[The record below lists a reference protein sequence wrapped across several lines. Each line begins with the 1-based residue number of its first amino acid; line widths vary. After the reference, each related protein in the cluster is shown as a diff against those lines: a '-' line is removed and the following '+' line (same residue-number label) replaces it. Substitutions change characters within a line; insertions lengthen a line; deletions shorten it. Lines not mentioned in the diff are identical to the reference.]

1 MKTCPSCNTSNPD
14 EAAFCQ
20 QCGTKLN
27 SSSSKSEFEQNMDH
41 FGQEVEQIGKKIESS
56 FEKTG
61 KNIET
66 WYDEKFGLF
75 GPVLSALIAFVIFYI
90 VINVF
95 SFFGENRPWLLDIS
109 SLLES
114 LLIVFLIVFFLS
126 SFSHYL
132 SKKIKPFR
140 FVSPLIGAI
149 VFMVWF
155 WVAVRILAII
165 ATQFDL
171 ALVQTFSDLF
181 ELLIFP
187 LAILILLLGYIGVIT
202 SSSKPSRA
210 YDQNKDQSDKTRKT
224 EHVDQKQTE
233 NQEEYKRLYRSGK
246 DRMLGGVLGGLA
258 EYLNVDP
265 TILRILY
272 VLLLFASVGF
282 IILAYFVGWILIP
295 RNPYHQW

>member
-1 MKTCPSCNTSNPD
+1 MKTCPSCGKYNPD

-20 QCGTKLN
+20 QCGTELS
-27 SSSSKSEFEQNMDH
+27 SSSSKTDFEQNMDH
-41 FGQEVEQIGKKIESS
+41 FGQEVEKIGKRIEES

-61 KNIET
+61 RNIES

-75 GPVLSALIAFVIFYI
+75 GPVLSALIAFVILFI
-90 VINVF
+90 IINIF
-95 SFFGENRPWLLDIS
+95 SFFGRNRPWLLDIS
-109 SLLES
+109 TLLES
-114 LLIVFLIVFFLS
+114 LLLVFLIIFLLS

-132 SKKIKPFR
+132 SKKVKPFR

-149 VFMVWF
+149 VFIVWF
-155 WVAVRILAII
+155 WVAVKILTII
-165 ATQFDL
+165 AVQFDL

-202 SSSKPSRA
+202 SSSKQFIHHTPR
-210 YDQNKDQSDKTRKT
+210 QEQTEKT
-224 EHVDQKQTE
+224 ESVNQKQTE
-233 NQEEYKRLYRSGK
+233 NQDEYKRLYRSGK

-282 IILAYFVGWILIP
+282 IILAYFVAWILIP

>member
-1 MKTCPSCNTSNPD
+1 
-14 EAAFCQ
+14 
-20 QCGTKLN
+20 
-27 SSSSKSEFEQNMDH
+27 
-41 FGQEVEQIGKKIESS
+41 
-56 FEKTG
+56 
-61 KNIET
+61 
-66 WYDEKFGLF
+66 
-75 GPVLSALIAFVIFYI
+75 
-90 VINVF
+90 
-95 SFFGENRPWLLDIS
+95 
-109 SLLES
+109 
-114 LLIVFLIVFFLS
+114 
-126 SFSHYL
+126 
-132 SKKIKPFR
+132 
-140 FVSPLIGAI
+140 
-149 VFMVWF
+149 
-155 WVAVRILAII
+155 
-165 ATQFDL
+165 
-171 ALVQTFSDLF
+171 LF